1 MAVYLII
8 ASAIGVIALIVLGN
22 GWYNKK
28 RLEAFTKIAERL
40 GLEIHFDLP
49 QEDWDRIERFDLYKS
64 KGRKH
69 TVDLAFV
76 AQTDSTR
83 ITVCEYKIVVNS
95 GDNSSTTMS
104 IVLLVWDPRLDAPAL
119 SLQQKTWNAS
129 LTASVSK
136 WLGFQFIEFPE
147 DPEFQSRYLI
157 RGESEEALKAF
168 LTAERREGLMRH
180 SVPAFEACGD
190 CMIVVHH
197 HLRLQPYKIQDRFA
211 EALAVLN
218 SLV

>member
-1 MAVYLII
+1 V
-8 ASAIGVIALIVLGN
+8 
-22 GWYNKK
+22 
-28 RLEAFTKIAERL
+28 
-40 GLEIHFDLP
+40 EIHFDLP

-69 TVDLAFV
+69 TVDLALV

-83 ITVCEYKIVVNS
+83 ITVCEYKIVVNAGKNS
-95 GDNSSTTMS
+95 SSTTS
-104 IVLLVWDPRLDAPAL
+104 IVLLVWDPRLDAPPL

-129 LTASVSK
+129 LSASVSK
-136 WLGFQFIEFPE
+136 WFGFQFIEFPE

-157 RGESEEALKAF
+157 RGESEEALRAF
-168 LTAERREGLMRH
+168 LTAERREGLIRN

-190 CMIVVHH
+190 CLIVVHH
-197 HLRLQPYKIQDRFA
+197 HLRLQPYKIEDRFA

-218 SLV
+218 SIL

>member
-1 MAVYLII
+1 MNLSLMIVFAVC
-8 ASAIGVIALIVLGN
+8 VFALIAAISHT
-22 GWYNKK
+22 YNKK
-28 RLEAFTKIAERL
+28 RREAFTKIAEQL
-40 GLEIHFDLP
+40 GLEIHFKLP

-64 KGRKH
+64 KSRKH
-69 TVDLAFV
+69 TVGLAFV

-83 ITVCEYKIVVNS
+83 ITVCEYNIVVNAS
-95 GDNSSTTMS
+95 DDSAVVPS

-119 SLQQKTWNAS
+119 SLQQNTWNAS
-129 LTASVSK
+129 FSASVSK
-136 WLGFQFIEFPE
+136 WFGYQFIEFPE
-147 DPEFQSRYLI
+147 DPEFQSRYLV

-168 LTAERREGLMRH
+168 LTADRREGLIRN
-180 SVPAFEACGD
+180 SVPNFEACGD

-197 HLRLQPYKIQDRFA
+197 HLQLQPYKIEDRFA

>member
-1 MAVYLII
+1 MNLSLMIVFAVC
-8 ASAIGVIALIVLGN
+8 VFALIAAISHT
-22 GWYNKK
+22 YNKK
-28 RLEAFTKIAERL
+28 RREAFTKIAEQL
-40 GLEIHFDLP
+40 GVEIHFKLP

-64 KGRKH
+64 KSRKH
-69 TVDLAFV
+69 TVGLAFV

-83 ITVCEYKIVVNS
+83 ITVCEYNIVVNAS
-95 GDNSSTTMS
+95 DDSSVVPS

-129 LTASVSK
+129 LSASVSK
-136 WLGFQFIEFPE
+136 WFGYQFIEFPE
-147 DPEFQSRYLI
+147 DPEFQSRYLV

-168 LTAERREGLMRH
+168 LTADRREGLIRN
-180 SVPAFEACGD
+180 SVPYFEACGD

-197 HLRLQPYKIQDRFA
+197 HLQLQPPKIQDRFA

>member
-22 GWYNKK
+22 GWYIKK
-28 RLEAFTKIAERL
+28 RREAFTKAAEQL
-40 GLEIHFDLP
+40 GVEIHFDLP

-83 ITVCEYKIVVNS
+83 ITVCEYTIVVNT
-95 GDNSSTTMS
+95 GKNSSSATS

-129 LTASVSK
+129 LSASVSK
-136 WLGFQFIEFPE
+136 WFGFTFIEFPE

-157 RGESEEALKAF
+157 RGESEEALRAF
-168 LTAERREGLMRH
+168 LTAERREGLVRN

-190 CMIVVHH
+190 CLIVVHNN
-197 HLRLQPYKIQDRFA
+197 LRLQPYKIQDRFA

>member
-1 MAVYLII
+1 MNLFLMIVFAVC
-8 ASAIGVIALIVLGN
+8 VFALIAGISHT
-22 GWYNKK
+22 YNKK
-28 RLEAFTKIAERL
+28 RREAFTKIAEQL
-40 GLEIHFDLP
+40 GLEIHFKLP

-64 KGRKH
+64 KSRKH
-69 TVDLAFV
+69 TVGLAFV

-83 ITVCEYKIVVNS
+83 ITVCEYTIVVNAS
-95 GDNSSTTMS
+95 DDSSVSS

-129 LTASVSK
+129 LSASVSK
-136 WLGFQFIEFPE
+136 WFGYQFIEFPE
-147 DPEFQSRYLI
+147 DPEFQSRYLV
-157 RGESEEALKAF
+157 RGESEEALKVF
-168 LTAERREGLMRH
+168 LTTDRREGLIRN
-180 SVPAFEACGD
+180 SVPNFEACGD

-197 HLRLQPYKIQDRFA
+197 HLQLQPPKIQDRFA

>member
-1 MAVYLII
+1 MNLFLMIVFAVC
-8 ASAIGVIALIVLGN
+8 VFALIAGISHT
-22 GWYNKK
+22 YNKK
-28 RLEAFTKIAERL
+28 RREAFTKIAEQL
-40 GLEIHFDLP
+40 GLEIHFKLP

-64 KGRKH
+64 KSRKH
-69 TVDLAFV
+69 TVGLAFV

-83 ITVCEYKIVVNS
+83 ITVCEYNIVVNAS
-95 GDNSSTTMS
+95 DDSSVVPS

-129 LTASVSK
+129 LSASVSK
-136 WLGFQFIEFPE
+136 WFGYQFIEFPE
-147 DPEFQSRYLI
+147 DPEFQSRYLV

-168 LTAERREGLMRH
+168 LTADRREGLIRH
-180 SVPAFEACGD
+180 SVPNFEACGD

-197 HLRLQPYKIQDRFA
+197 HLQLHPPKIQDRFA
-211 EALAVLN
+211 EALNVLN

>member
-1 MAVYLII
+1 MNLFLMIVFAVC
-8 ASAIGVIALIVLGN
+8 VFALIAGISHT
-22 GWYNKK
+22 YNKK
-28 RLEAFTKIAERL
+28 RREAFTKIAEQL
-40 GLEIHFDLP
+40 GLEIHFKLP

-64 KGRKH
+64 KSRKH
-69 TVDLAFV
+69 TVGLAFV

-83 ITVCEYKIVVNS
+83 ITVCEYNIVVNAS
-95 GDNSSTTMS
+95 DDSSVVPS

-129 LTASVSK
+129 LSASVSK
-136 WLGFQFIEFPE
+136 WFGYQVIEFPE
-147 DPEFQSRYLI
+147 DPEFQSRYLV

-168 LTAERREGLMRH
+168 LTADRREGLIRH
-180 SVPAFEACGD
+180 SVPNFEACGD

-197 HLRLQPYKIQDRFA
+197 HLQLQPPKIQDRFA
-211 EALAVLN
+211 EALNVLN

>member
-1 MAVYLII
+1 MNLFLMIVFAVC
-8 ASAIGVIALIVLGN
+8 VFALIAGISHT
-22 GWYNKK
+22 YNKK
-28 RLEAFTKIAERL
+28 RREAFTKIAEQL
-40 GLEIHFDLP
+40 GVEIHFKLP

-64 KGRKH
+64 KSRKH
-69 TVDLAFV
+69 TVGLAFV

-83 ITVCEYKIVVNS
+83 ITVCEYNIVVNAS
-95 GDNSSTTMS
+95 DDSSVVPS

-129 LTASVSK
+129 LSASVSK
-136 WLGFQFIEFPE
+136 WFGYQFIEFPE
-147 DPEFQSRYLI
+147 DPEFQSRYLV

-168 LTAERREGLMRH
+168 LTADRREGLIRH
-180 SVPAFEACGD
+180 SVPNFEACGD

-197 HLRLQPYKIQDRFA
+197 HLQLQPPKIQDRFA
-211 EALAVLN
+211 EALNVLN

>member
-1 MAVYLII
+1 MIVFAVC
-8 ASAIGVIALIVLGN
+8 VFALIAGISHT
-22 GWYNKK
+22 YNKK
-28 RLEAFTKIAERL
+28 RREAFTKIAEQL
-40 GLEIHFDLP
+40 GVEIHFDLP

-64 KGRKH
+64 KSRKH
-69 TVDLAFV
+69 TVGLAFV

-83 ITVCEYKIVVNS
+83 ITVCEYTIVVNAS
-95 GDNSSTTMS
+95 DDSSVSS

-129 LTASVSK
+129 LSASVSK
-136 WLGFQFIEFPE
+136 WFGYQFIEFPE
-147 DPEFQSRYLI
+147 DPEFQSRYLV

-168 LTAERREGLMRH
+168 LTADRREGLIRL
-180 SVPAFEACGD
+180 SVPNFEACGD

-197 HLRLQPYKIQDRFA
+197 NLRLQPYKIEDRFA

-218 SLV
+218 SLL

>member
-1 MAVYLII
+1 MNFFLMIVF
-8 ASAIGVIALIVLGN
+8 VVCVFALIAGISHK
-22 GWYNKK
+22 YNKK
-28 RLEAFTKIAERL
+28 RREAFTKIAEQL
-40 GLEIHFDLP
+40 GLEIHFKLP

-64 KGRKH
+64 KSRKH
-69 TVDLAFV
+69 TVGLAFV

-83 ITVCEYKIVVNS
+83 ITVCEYTIVVNAS
-95 GDNSSTTMS
+95 DDSSVSS

-129 LTASVSK
+129 LSASVSK
-136 WLGFQFIEFPE
+136 WFGYQFIEFPE
-147 DPEFQSRYLI
+147 DPEFQSRYLV
-157 RGESEEALKAF
+157 RGESEEALKVF
-168 LTAERREGLMRH
+168 LTTDRREGLIRN
-180 SVPAFEACGD
+180 SVPNFEACGD

-197 HLRLQPYKIQDRFA
+197 HLQLQPPKIQDRFA

>member
-28 RLEAFTKIAERL
+28 RREAFTKIADQL
-40 GLEIHFDLP
+40 GVEIHFELP

-83 ITVCEYKIVVNS
+83 IT
-95 GDNSSTTMS
+95 DNSSTTMS

-129 LTASVSK
+129 LSASVSK
-136 WLGFQFIEFPE
+136 WFGFQFIEFPE

-157 RGESEEALKAF
+157 RGESEEALRAF
-168 LTAERREGLMRH
+168 LTAERREGLIRN

-190 CMIVVHH
+190 CLIVVHNN
-197 HLRLQPYKIQDRFA
+197 LRLQPYKIEDRFA

>member
-1 MAVYLII
+1 MAGYLII
-8 ASAIGVIALIVLGN
+8 ASAIGIIALIVLGN

-28 RLEAFTKIAERL
+28 RREAFTKIAEQL

-69 TVDLAFV
+69 SVDLAFV
-76 AQTDSTR
+76 AQTDTTR

-95 GDNSSTTMS
+95 GNDSSTTMS
-104 IVLLVWDPRLDAPAL
+104 IVLLVWDARLDAPAL

-129 LTASVSK
+129 LSASVSK
-136 WLGFQFIEFPE
+136 WFGFQFIEFPE

-157 RGESEEALKAF
+157 RGKSEEALRAF
-168 LTAERREGLMRH
+168 LTADRRESLMRH

-197 HLRLQPYKIQDRFA
+197 HQRLQPYKIEDRFA